1 MEARFTQAGHVA
13 RDPYLRDIW
22 RPSIGGDRRSCVFAI
37 SESLLTV
44 ELD

>member
-1 MEARFTQAGHVA
+1 MEARFTQTGHVA
-13 RDPYLRDIW
+13 RAYLRDIW